1 LTVTLFH
8 YGEFEMADARMAAM
22 ALMAYCAGL
31 PAFIGVKI
39 LAPAYFSRQDT
50 RTPVRIAIIALVANM
65 ALNIVFLLTLI
76 AYLAGGDFSRGL
88 FATLAAHP
96 GAHVALALA
105 SSSSAWINA
114 ALLWRHLDK
123 TSLRPGI
130 PWLDLARVLPAC
142 AVMVLMVYWFMPE
155 PALLAAES
163 PAGRAFNLLRLVL
176 LGAVAYGATLLA
188 SGMRPAKLARPTE

>member
-1 LTVTLFH
+1 
-8 YGEFEMADARMAAM
+8 
-22 ALMAYCAGL
+22 
-31 PAFIGVKI
+31 
-39 LAPAYFSRQDT
+39 
-50 RTPVRIAIIALVANM
+50 IAIIALVANM
-65 ALNIVFLLTLI
+65 ALNIAFMLTLV

-105 SSSSAWINA
+105 SSTSAWINA

-123 TSLRPGI
+123 PGLRPRT
-130 PWLDLARVLPAC
+130 PWFDLARVLPAC
-142 AVMVLMVYWFMPE
+142 GVMVLVVYWFMPE

-163 PAGRAFNLLRLVL
+163 PAGRAVDLLLLVL

-188 SGMRPAKLARPTE
+188 SGMRPTKLARPAD